1 MRTPPTL
8 ALGIL
13 LGIAAV
19 AAEPAS
25 ERLDNW
31 PAWRGPLA
39 NGTAPKG
46 YPPVKWDAKTN
57 VKWKTPLPG
66 HGSSTPVVWG
76 DNVFV
81 LTALDTGREAA
92 AADLPKEAA
101 KGDKKTTAPKTYH
114 QFIVL
119 CLDRQTGK
127 IRWQKTVVD
136 KVPHEGHHP
145 THSYA
150 AGSPTTDGKLLYA
163 SFGSFGLYCYDF
175 EGNLKWK
182 QDFGRMNTRLGWGE
196 AVTPTLHGDTL
207 LVNWDQESGSFI
219 TALDAQTGKQHWK
232 VDRDELTT
240 WNTPLVVEHKGRI
253 QVIVNGRKRVRSY
266 DLKTGELIWEC
277 GGQTV
282 NPIPS
287 PVVLDQAV
295 ICMSGYQGS
304 AAYAISLDA
313 QGDVT
318 GKSAILW
325 HHDHGTPYVPSP
337 LLYDDRL
344 YFTEANT
351 ALLTCLDAKTGKA
364 LFDKE
369 RLPGLKTL
377 YASPVGAAGRV
388 YVVDRDGTTLVLKK
402 SDKLEVLA
410 TNKLNDPI
418 DASPVVVGKQ
428 LFLRSASNLYCI
440 EAKD

>member
-1 MRTPPTL
+1 MRSRPDGQLGAGADGADFRGDEDLIGVRRWQLDLADFGLVRLEDDDLACAHGGLECKVGGGEVDFTLWVQAAAVPIIKFPSSLRCDGSGGSTSGKPFVNLIASPSVSFGWLCHHTEISSIMRTPPTL

-57 VKWKTPLPG
+57 VKWKTPLLG
-66 HGSSTPVVWG
+66 HGSSPPVVWG
-76 DNVFV
+76 DTVFV

-92 AADLPKEAA
+92 AADLPKDAA

-127 IRWQKTVVD
+127 IRWQKTAVE

-150 AGSPTTDGKLLYA
+150 AGSPTTDGRLLYA

-318 GKSAILW
+318 GKS
-325 HHDHGTPYVPSP
+325 
-337 LLYDDRL
+337 
-344 YFTEANT
+344 
-351 ALLTCLDAKTGKA
+351 
-364 LFDKE
+364 
-369 RLPGLKTL
+369 
-377 YASPVGAAGRV
+377 
-388 YVVDRDGTTLVLKK
+388 
-402 SDKLEVLA
+402 
-410 TNKLNDPI
+410 
-418 DASPVVVGKQ
+418 
-428 LFLRSASNLYCI
+428 
-440 EAKD
+440 